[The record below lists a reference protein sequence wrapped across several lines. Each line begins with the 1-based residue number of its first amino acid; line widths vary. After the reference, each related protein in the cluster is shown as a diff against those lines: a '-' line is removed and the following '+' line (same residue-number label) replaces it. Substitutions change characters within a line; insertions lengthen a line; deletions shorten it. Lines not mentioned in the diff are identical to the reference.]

1 MKERGMIFNGEM
13 VRAILDGRKT
23 QTRRIMKVQ
32 PSEDFTPMNM
42 ALETDYKARWYTPGV
57 VDKDGYLQPVSK
69 EVFGVSNE
77 NEGYSCPFGAVGDRI
92 WVREA
97 FRVHSRATDV
107 ATLVYKASE
116 RNSWTEQTH
125 RVPVAVCNKPAT
137 PEKWTPSLHM
147 PRWASR
153 ILLEITDVRVEQLN
167 AISEEDAQSEG
178 VHTEVWD
185 QTVVARNYAVRDE
198 FFQFWSDDMPHYVEM
213 NQLYRSSFRSL
224 WESIYGEES
233 WKANSWVWV
242 ISFKRVE
249 GGAA

>member
-13 VRAILDGRKT
+13 VRATLDGRKT
-23 QTRRIMKVQ
+23 QTRRPIKWKQ
-32 PSEDFTPMNM
+32 TRFTEIGEREDGSKWPWSEDAEHACDFWHP
-42 ALETDYKARWYTPGV
+42 
-57 VDKDGYLQPVSK
+57 
-69 EVFGVSNE
+69 
-77 NEGYSCPFGAVGDRI
+77 CPFGAVGDRI

-153 ILLEITDVRVEQLN
+153 ILLEITDVRVERLN
-167 AISEEDAQSEG
+167 GISEEDARAEG
-178 VHTEVWD
+178 IIDGGCLNCGEPEPCGCANPEPDATD
-185 QTVVARNYAVRDE
+185 AFAY
-198 FFQFWSDDMPHYVEM
+198 
-213 NQLYRSSFRSL
+213 L
-224 WESIYGEES
+224 WQSIYGQES
-233 WKANSWVWV
+233 WNANPWVWV

>member
-1 MKERGMIFNGEM
+1 MTERGMIFNAEM

-23 QTRRIMKVQ
+23 QTRRPVKFPVH
-32 PSEDFTPMNM
+32 
-42 ALETDYKARWYTPGV
+42 
-57 VDKDGYLQPVSK
+57 DKNLGCELAGNELAGELSAGNYLNSA
-69 EVFGVSNE
+69 FGK
-77 NEGYSCPFGAVGDRI
+77 PGDRI

-97 FRVHSRATDV
+97 FRVHSRARDV

-125 RVPVAVCNKPAT
+125 RVPVVVCNKPAT

-153 ILLEITDVRVEQLN
+153 ILLEITDVRVERLN
-167 AISEEDAQSEG
+167 AISEEDAQREG
-178 VHTEVWD
+178 VHAEVWD
-185 QTVVARNYAVRDE
+185 QTVVASNYAARDE
-198 FFQFWSDDMPHYVEM
+198 FFQFWSEDMPHYVEM

-224 WESIYGEES
+224 WESIYGAEN
-233 WKANSWVWV
+233 WLANPWVWV
-242 ISFKRVE
+242 IEFKRVE